1 MFNSVLVATD
11 GSDHASK
18 AIDQA
23 LMIAEQCQ
31 GKLTVLCAFD
41 PVPTYYGEPYFTQA
55 IEKNTLWADDVI
67 DRAMERIG
75 KPAIQVESTVMQG
88 PAAEAILDVAENRG
102 IDLIV
107 VGVRGL
113 GTLRGA
119 LLGSVSQKV
128 AQHSKCPVLIAK

>member
-1 MFNSVLVATD
+1 MFNSILVATD
-11 GSDHASK
+11 GSDHANK
-18 AIDQA
+18 AVEQA
-23 LMIAEQCQ
+23 LAIAEKCQ

-55 IEKNTLWADDVI
+55 IEKNTLWASDI
-67 DRAMERIG
+67 MSRTMEKIG
-75 KPAIQVESTVMQG
+75 KTSVQVDNTVVQG

-107 VGVRGL
+107 LGARGL

-128 AQHSKCPVLIAK
+128 AQHSKCPVLIVK